1 MRPGPEADGLR
12 HKAGA
17 RERARTRDGRRLGCR
32 EGRRGNTRRSCAG
45 MGSTR
50 QTNTR
55 FANATRDAHA
65 DESRTPTKGGGRG
78 DRRGDA
84 AGGRRGGGCCPRQ
97 RERGA
102 PSRGEVA
109 GGRSA
114 WATRGGRVPVGS
126 AAQVERVIA
135 RDAQRQTT

>member
-17 RERARTRDGRRLGCR
+17 RERAHTRDGRRLGCR

-65 DESRTPTKGGGRG
+65 DESRTPTKGEGTDEAMRRVDAEEGVLPASAG
-78 DRRGDA
+78 EGCFLTRRGTSFLA
-84 AGGRRGGGCCPRQ
+84 PGSLARRRL
-97 RERGA
+97 ERLIHHH
-102 PSRGEVA
+102 
-109 GGRSA
+109 
-114 WATRGGRVPVGS
+114 
-126 AAQVERVIA
+126 QLA
-135 RDAQRQTT
+135 RLIHHHRLLTT

>member
-32 EGRRGNTRRSCAG
+32 EGRRGNTRRSCTG
-45 MGSTR
+45 MGSAG

-65 DESRTPTKGGGRG
+65 DESRTPTKGEGTDEAMRRVDAEEGVLPASAGEGCSLTRRGRG
-78 DRRGDA
+78 RKECLGDTGRPCASWLCRASRTCDRA
-84 AGGRRGGGCCPRQ
+84 
-97 RERGA
+97 
-102 PSRGEVA
+102 
-109 GGRSA
+109 
-114 WATRGGRVPVGS
+114 
-126 AAQVERVIA
+126 
-135 RDAQRQTT
+135 

>member
-1 MRPGPEADGLR
+1 MKPGPEADGLR

-17 RERARTRDGRRLGCR
+17 REKARTRDGRRLGCR

-65 DESRTPTKGGGRG
+65 DESRTPTKGEGTDEAMRRVDAEEGVLPASAGEGCFLTRRGRG
-78 DRRGDA
+78 RKECLGDTGRPCASWLCRASRTCDRA
-84 AGGRRGGGCCPRQ
+84 
-97 RERGA
+97 
-102 PSRGEVA
+102 
-109 GGRSA
+109 
-114 WATRGGRVPVGS
+114 
-126 AAQVERVIA
+126 
-135 RDAQRQTT
+135 

>member
-65 DESRTPTKGGGRG
+65 DESRTPTKGEGTDEAMRRVDAEEGVLPASAGEGCSLTRRGRG
-78 DRRGDA
+78 RKECLGDTGWPCASWLCRASRTCDRA
-84 AGGRRGGGCCPRQ
+84 
-97 RERGA
+97 
-102 PSRGEVA
+102 
-109 GGRSA
+109 
-114 WATRGGRVPVGS
+114 
-126 AAQVERVIA
+126 
-135 RDAQRQTT
+135 